1 VAGSKQ
7 RHRQW
12 ETRIARWRASGVSMA
27 AYCRQH
33 ELSYAAFVWWRRRLG
48 QAITPASPLTLIPVV
63 APTASGG
70 AITIRLPSGIGI
82 EVEAG
87 FDAMALSAVVRVL
100 QVPPAC

>member
-1 VAGSKQ
+1 MAGSKQ
-7 RHRQW
+7 RCRQW

-48 QAITPASPLTLIPVV
+48 QTITPASPLTLIPVV
-63 APTASGG
+63 ATTSRGG

-82 EVEAG
+82 EIEPG
-87 FDAMALSAVVRVL
+87 FDAVVLSALVRAL
-100 QVPPAC
+100 QVAPPC